1 MSNFSIKE
9 KTRKTTNIAIK
20 KIKKKKQFDHINI
33 CLFCSYANTFYLCKK
48 YTLQT
53 ESKPTEQKR
62 SKVARYLEE
71 ILKQCQNEEEIILCF
86 RNPGSMKA
94 IEKLI

>member
-1 MSNFSIKE
+1 MSEQLFHQGENGEDDQICK
-9 KTRKTTNIAIK
+9 KTL
-20 KIKKKKQFDHINI
+20 FDHIKYLSFLFI
-33 CLFCSYANTFYLCKK
+33 CQHPYLCKN
-48 YTLQT
+48 YTFQT

-62 SKVARYLEE
+62 SKAARYLKE